1 MIKSRMIIVSL
12 CLVFLTLIV
21 VPATAADNT
30 SDMDSVEI
38 RQAHLSWTALDKDV
52 EMNAAVTYC
61 GTLYGSDTTTMNR
74 LLSEFRAEEARIPE
88 TSTPKEV
95 DALIAEMR
103 NTTAQFRSETYAVM
117 TKGQGKWDALSSQ
130 IFLVKE
136 NNPYLLEKKEYYWA
150 VRTADQLAAFDAWV
164 QDGQQHLDMLK
175 AGGYDTT
182 SAQRALD
189 VFSSKRPDVK
199 AALTQKTELA
209 VNSVYQQIRPLS
221 LDFGQKLED
230 VQGQVPD
237 TTRFL
242 FFIEQAD
249 RAVGKADTVNNALL
263 PILLDIGSAE
273 TVLSKTK
280 NDLKEARKLLGTGN
294 LGNTKTPLRLV
305 KKDLTDLAQAY
316 RDIVHTAALT
326 PDLSMELNT
335 LAIRLD
341 NTADQMGAV
350 L

>member
-1 MIKSRMIIVSL
+1 MMKSWLPTLSL
-12 CLVFLTLIV
+12 CLILVALLV
-21 VPATAADNT
+21 VPATAADTT
-30 SDMDSVEI
+30 SAMDIVAI
-38 RQAHLSWTALDKDV
+38 RQAHLSWTALEKDI
-52 EMNAAVTYC
+52 EMNTAVTYC

-74 LLSEFRAEEARIPE
+74 LLSEFRAEEARITE
-88 TSTPKEV
+88 TSTTKEI
-95 DALIAEMR
+95 DELIAEMR
-103 NTTAQFRSETYAVM
+103 NTTAQFRGETYTVM
-117 TKGQGKWDALSSQ
+117 TKGQGKWDALTSQ

-136 NNPYLLEKKEYYWA
+136 NNPYIHEKKERYWA

-164 QDGQQHLDMLK
+164 QEGQQHLDTLK

-209 VNSVYQQIRPLS
+209 VISINQLIRPLS
-221 LDFGQKLED
+221 MDFTRKLEE
-230 VQGQVPD
+230 VQEQIPD
-237 TTRFL
+237 TARFR

-249 RAVGKADTVNNALL
+249 RAVGNADIVNAALV
-263 PILLDIGSAE
+263 PVLLDIGSAE

-280 NDLKEARKLLGTGN
+280 NDLTEARRLLGTGN
-294 LGNTKTPLRLV
+294 LENTKTPLRLV
-305 KKDLTDLAQAY
+305 KKDLTDLAEAY
-316 RDIVHTAALT
+316 RDIVHTTALT
-326 PDLSMELNT
+326 PDLTTELNT

-341 NTADQMGAV
+341 NTADQMGAE